1 MGSDKVWKYE
11 LGGSRARYTDEQLLE
26 NVRAFVKRRGGRSHG
41 VRDFAAWKGRRFSQ
55 NTIIRRF
62 GEWRV
67 ALGLVGV
74 EGVRGREY
82 EAEELVADLERVW
95 RELGRA
101 PGETELPRRGK
112 FSMNAYKRRWG
123 SLRAVCELLARHH
136 AGELTRSEVLAGG
149 TEGRARKTVPM
160 QTRWAVLKRDRY
172 RCTACGVTPALRADV
187 ELNLDHIVPVSRGGG
202 NEVENLRTLCRECN
216 VGRGDEADGGADEI
230 GAAGSVGAAA
240 VGMAAGVAAAMGTGA
255 PGSAGTD
262 GRDVARRVGAAI
274 RASAARGYVIFRRD
288 ADGIRARRV

>member
-26 NVRAFVKRRGGRSHG
+26 NVREFVKRRGGRSHG

-136 AGELTRSEVLAGG
+136 AGELTRAEVLAGG
-149 TEGRARKTVPM
+149 AEGRARKTIPM

-216 VGRGDEADGGADEI
+216 VGRGDEPDGGAVVAGAGEPVVQVAAGMA
-230 GAAGSVGAAA
+230 GAAGA
-240 VGMAAGVAAAMGTGA
+240 
-255 PGSAGTD
+255 GSAGT
-262 GRDVARRVGAAI
+262 GRRDVARRVSAANG
-274 RASAARGYVIFRRD
+274 ASAARGYLVFRRE